1 MLPSLFVGTWLL
13 FDRSVK
19 FRLDIVRMESIRFV
33 HEVSRQRIVIA
44 MIVTTT
50 KKLTKAEFWALA
62 DASDLTYEL
71 IDGIAVAKVSPK
83 YFHARSA
90 RRILNILEAWA
101 KDRGRAEM
109 EWAFDLSDSYT
120 PVPDLIYVSFDRLP
134 ESWNENVACPV
145 PPELAIEII
154 SPGQTFGQ
162 MTQKASSYL
171 TGGVL
176 QVWVVDPAAQSVTV
190 FYLDRAPKTY
200 MNNQVI
206 TDDLFPSL
214 SIEIDRLF

>member
-1 MLPSLFVGTWLL
+1 MVN
-13 FDRSVK
+13 
-19 FRLDIVRMESIRFV
+19 
-33 HEVSRQRIVIA
+33 A
-44 MIVTTT
+44 TT

-62 DASDLTYEL
+62 DAADITYEL
-71 IDGIAVAKVSPK
+71 IDGIAVPKMSPK

-101 KDRGRAEM
+101 KNRGRAEM
-109 EWAFDLSDSYT
+109 EWAFDLGEDST

-134 ESWNENVACPV
+134 ESWNENAACPV

-162 MTQKASSYL
+162 MTQKASNYL

-176 QVWVVDPAAQSVTV
+176 QVWVVDPAAKSVTV
-190 FYLDRAPKTY
+190 FYLDRAHRTY
-200 MNNQVI
+200 MGGGAI
-206 TDDLFPSL
+206 EDDLFPEL
-214 SIEIDRLF
+214 SVVLDRIF

>member
-1 MLPSLFVGTWLL
+1 MSN
-13 FDRSVK
+13 
-19 FRLDIVRMESIRFV
+19 
-33 HEVSRQRIVIA
+33 
-44 MIVTTT
+44 TTI

-62 DASDLTYEL
+62 DAADITYEL
-71 IDGIAVAKVSPK
+71 IDGIAVPKMSPK

-90 RRILNILEAWA
+90 RKILNILEEWA

-109 EWAFDLSDSYT
+109 EWAFDLSDDYT

-134 ESWNENVACPV
+134 ANWNENTACPV

-176 QVWVVDPAAQSVTV
+176 QLWVVDPAAASVTV
-190 FYLDRAPKTY
+190 FYVDRVPVTY
-200 MNNQVI
+200 MGNGI
-206 TDDLFPSL
+206 IKDDLFPELAISL
-214 SIEIDRLF
+214 DRIF